1 MQDQTYKPPSLTL
14 AVIALALATFMQVL
28 DSTIANVALPT
39 IAGSLGVS
47 SEQST
52 WIITSFAV
60 CNAIA
65 LPLTGWL
72 SRRIGQLRL
81 FIISVSL
88 FTLTSFLCG
97 IATSMPELIF
107 FRALQGFF
115 AGPMFPMCQ
124 TLLLAIFPS
133 VKRGAALAL
142 ISMVTVV
149 APIVG
154 PITGGWITD
163 NYSWPWIFFINI
175 PIGIFCC
182 VAVWQQLKGRI
193 DTIAKMPIDFIG
205 IALLVLGV
213 GLLQIVLDLGNN
225 ADWFES
231 PQIVIMTC
239 ISVVALI
246 SFVIWELTE
255 KNPIVNLYLFKDRNY
270 TFGTI
275 ALVFSYAA
283 FFAIN
288 VILPQWLQIYMGYTA
303 IWAGLASAP
312 MGILPLIL
320 APLIGK
326 YAHKMDMRIL
336 ASISFVVIGIS
347 CFLRANFNTFVDFA
361 SVAEVQLFM
370 GIGIA
375 FMFMPLTTIF
385 LSNLHHDKVADASGL
400 TTFLRV
406 LGSSFASSL
415 TTWIWNRRADFHHA
429 NLSEHISI
437 YNPGAVE
444 YLDKMGGATQTNL
457 ASVNSV
463 VTSQSYMMSLNDYFY
478 MLGILFFVLIGIVWF
493 SKGPFIKTS
502 SAETATQ
509 SSSTG
514 H

>member
-1 MQDQTYKPPSLTL
+1 MKDQTYTPPSMVL
-14 AVIALALATFMQVL
+14 AVLALALATFMQVL

-39 IAGSLGVS
+39 IAGNLGVS

-72 SRRIGQLRL
+72 ARRIGQLKL

-88 FTLTSFLCG
+88 FTFTSFLCG
-97 IATSMPELIF
+97 IATSMPELIT

-133 VKRGAALAL
+133 AKRGTALAL

-193 DTIAKMPIDFIG
+193 DTTAKMSIDYIG

-213 GLLQIVLDLGNN
+213 GLLQVVLDLGNN

-231 PQIVIMTC
+231 TQIVIMSI

-270 TFGTI
+270 AFGTI
-275 ALVFSYAA
+275 ALVLSYSA

-288 VILPQWLQIYMGYTA
+288 IILPQWLQIYMGYTS
-303 IWAGLASAP
+303 IWAGLAAAP
-312 MGILPLIL
+312 MGILPLL
-320 APLIGK
+320 LSPLIGK
-326 YAHKMDMRIL
+326 YAHKTDLRML
-336 ASISFVVIGIS
+336 ASISFVVIGVS

-385 LSNLHHDKVADASGL
+385 LSNLNHDQVADASGL

-406 LGSSFASSL
+406 LGASFASSL
-415 TTWIWNRRADFHHA
+415 TTWIWNRRADYHHA
-429 NLSEHISI
+429 TLTEHVSI
-437 YNPGAVE
+437 YNPGTVD
-444 YLDKMGGATQTNL
+444 YLDKIGGATQANMYAVDSIVKT
-457 ASVNSV
+457 
-463 VTSQSYMMSLNDYFY
+463 QSYMMSMNDYFY
-478 MLGILFFVLIGIVWF
+478 MLGCLFFVLIGLIWF
-493 SKGPFIKTS
+493 TKGPFIKTS
-502 SAETATQ
+502 ESASA
-509 SSSTG
+509 G

>member
-1 MQDQTYKPPSLTL
+1 MQDQTYTPPSVVL
-14 AVIALALATFMQVL
+14 ATIALAMATFMQVL

-39 IAGSLGVS
+39 IAGNLGVS

-60 CNAIA
+60 SNAIA

-72 SRRIGQLRL
+72 SRRFGQLRL

-88 FTLTSFLCG
+88 FTFTSFLCG
-97 IATSMPELIF
+97 IATSMPELIT

-124 TLLLAIFPS
+124 TLLLAIFPT

-182 VAVWQQLKGRI
+182 VIVWQQLKGRI
-193 DTIAKMPIDFIG
+193 DTTAKLPIDFIG

-213 GLLQIVLDLGNN
+213 GMLQVVLDLGNN

-231 PQIVIMTC
+231 TQIVVMT
-239 ISVVALI
+239 IIAVIALI

-275 ALVFSYAA
+275 ALVVSYAA

-320 APLIGK
+320 APLIGN
-326 YAHKMDMRIL
+326 YAHKTDLRLL
-336 ASISFVVIGIS
+336 ASISFVVIGVS
-347 CFLRANFNTFVDFA
+347 CFLRAHFNSFVDFA

-385 LSNLHHDKVADASGL
+385 LSNLDHKQVADASGL

-429 NLSEHISI
+429 NLTEHVSI

-457 ASVNSV
+457 SAVN
-463 VTSQSYMMSLNDYFY
+463 TLTNSQSYLMSLNDYFY
-478 MLGILFFVLIGIVWF
+478 MLGWLFFALIVVVWF
-493 SKGPFIKTS
+493 AKGPFIKS
-502 SAETATQ
+502 SKAPEPAG
-509 SSSTG
+509 G

>member
-1 MQDQTYKPPSLTL
+1 MQDQTYTPPSMVL
-14 AVIALALATFMQVL
+14 ATIALALATFMQVL

-39 IAGSLGVS
+39 IAGNLGVS

-81 FIISVSL
+81 FILSVSL
-88 FTLTSFLCG
+88 FTFTSFLCG

-133 VKRGAALAL
+133 IKRGAALAL

-193 DTIAKMPIDFIG
+193 DTTQKMPIDYIG

-231 PQIVIMTC
+231 TQIVIMTS
-239 ISVVALI
+239 ISMVALI

-275 ALVFSYAA
+275 ALVLSYAA

-288 VILPQWLQIYMGYTA
+288 IILPQWLQIYMGYTA

-326 YAHKMDMRIL
+326 YAHKTDLRLL

-385 LSNLHHDKVADASGL
+385 LSNLHDKQIADASGL

-415 TTWIWNRRADFHHA
+415 TTWVWSRRADVHHA
-429 NLSEHISI
+429 NLTEHVSI
-437 YNPGAVE
+437 YNAGAVD
-444 YLDKMGGATQTNL
+444 YLDKIGGATQVNL
-457 ASVNSV
+457 AAVEQIV
-463 VTSQSYMMSLNDYFY
+463 IKQSYMMSLNDYFY
-478 MLGILFFVLIGIVWF
+478 MLGCLFFVLIGVIWF
-493 SKGPFIKTS
+493 TKGPFIKS
-502 SAETATQ
+502 SKVAEPAA
-509 SSSTG
+509 G

>member
-1 MQDQTYKPPSLTL
+1 MNDQTYTPPSLSL

-39 IAGSLGVS
+39 IAGNLGVS

-52 WIITSFAV
+52 WVITSFAV

-65 LPLTGWL
+65 LPLTGWF

-81 FIISVSL
+81 FILSVAL
-88 FTLTSFLCG
+88 FTFSSFLCG
-97 IATSMPELIF
+97 IATSMPELIV

-133 VKRGAALAL
+133 VKRGTALAL

-149 APIVG
+149 APIIG

-163 NYSWPWIFFINI
+163 NYSWPWIFFINL

-182 VAVWQQLKGRI
+182 LVVWQQLKDRV
-193 DTIAKMPIDFIG
+193 DVTAKMPIDFIG

-213 GLLQIVLDLGNN
+213 GLLQVVLDLGNN
-225 ADWFES
+225 ADWFAS
-231 PQIVIMTC
+231 THIVVMTC
-239 ISVVALI
+239 IAVVALI
-246 SFVIWELTE
+246 SFVIWELTDE
-255 KNPIVNLYLFKDRNY
+255 HPIVNLSLFKDRNY
-270 TFGTI
+270 TVGTL
-275 ALVFSYAA
+275 ALVLSYSA

-288 VILPQWLQIYMGYTA
+288 IILPQWLQIYMGYTS

-312 MGILPLIL
+312 MGILPFLL
-320 APLIGK
+320 TPLVGK
-326 YAHKMDMRIL
+326 YAHKADMRIL
-336 ASISFVVIGIS
+336 ATVSFVVIGVS
-347 CFLRANFNTFVDFA
+347 CFLRANFNTFVDFNSIA
-361 SVAEVQLFM
+361 QVQLFM

-385 LSNLHHDKVADASGL
+385 LSNLNGQQIADASGL

-406 LGSSFASSL
+406 LGGSFASSL
-415 TTWIWNRRADFHHA
+415 TTWLWTRRADFHHA
-429 NLSEHISI
+429 TMTEHVSN
-437 YNPGAVE
+437 YEPAAVD
-444 YLDKMGGATQTNL
+444 YLHKMGGETQANL
-457 ASVNSV
+457 AAVDHIITTQAFMNS
-463 VTSQSYMMSLNDYFY
+463 TIDYFY
-478 MLGILFFVLIGIVWF
+478 MLGWLFFALVVIIWF
-493 SKGPFIKTS
+493 AKGPFIKS
-502 SAETATQ
+502 SPNASAAAAA
-509 SSSTG
+509 

>member
-1 MQDQTYKPPSLTL
+1 MNDQTYTPPSLVL
-14 AVIALALATFMQVL
+14 ATIGLALATFMQVL

-52 WIITSFAV
+52 WVITSFAV

-65 LPLTGWL
+65 LPLTGWF

-81 FIISVSL
+81 FIASVSL
-88 FTLTSFLCG
+88 FTLTSLLCG
-97 IATSMPELIF
+97 LATSMPELIA

-133 VKRGAALAL
+133 VKRGTALAL

-182 VAVWQQLKGRI
+182 TAVWRQLKDRADI
-193 DTIAKMPIDFIG
+193 ITKMPIDFMG
-205 IALLVLGV
+205 IALLVVGV
-213 GLLQIVLDLGNN
+213 GLLQVVLDLGND
-225 ADWFES
+225 ADWFAS
-231 PQIVIMTC
+231 TKIVVMTI
-239 ISVVALI
+239 ISVIALI

-255 KNPIVNLYLFKDRNY
+255 KHPIVNLYLFRDRNY
-270 TFGTI
+270 TFGTL
-275 ALVFSYAA
+275 ALVLSYAA

-288 VILPQWLQIYMGYTA
+288 IILPQWLQIYMGYTS

-312 MGILPLIL
+312 MGILPFFLT
-320 APLIGK
+320 PFIGK
-326 YAHKMDMRIL
+326 YAHKADMRVL
-336 ASISFVVIGIS
+336 ATISFVVIGTS
-347 CFLRANFNTFVDFA
+347 CFMRAGFNTFVDFETIA
-361 SVAEVQLFM
+361 LVQLYM
-370 GIGIA
+370 GIGVA

-385 LSNLHHDKVADASGL
+385 LSNMNGQDIAEASGL

-406 LGSSFASSL
+406 LGGSFASSL
-415 TTWIWNRRADFHHA
+415 TTWIWHRRADFHHA
-429 NLSEHISI
+429 TLTEHVSN
-437 YNPGAVE
+437 YEPASVE
-444 YLDKMGGATQTNL
+444 YLNHMGGQTQANFAAVDHIITTQ
-457 ASVNSV
+457 SFMNS
-463 VTSQSYMMSLNDYFY
+463 TIDYFY
-478 MLGILFFVLIGIVWF
+478 LLGWLFLILIVFVWF
-493 SKGPFIKTS
+493 AKGPFIKSGPTAP
-502 SAETATQ
+502 SA
-509 SSSTG
+509 G

>member
-1 MQDQTYKPPSLTL
+1 MNDQTYTPPSLVL

-39 IAGSLGVS
+39 IAGNLGVS

-52 WIITSFAV
+52 WVITSFAV

-65 LPLTGWL
+65 LPLTGWF

-81 FIISVSL
+81 FIVSVAL
-88 FTLTSFLCG
+88 FTLTSLLCG
-97 IATSMPELIF
+97 LATSMPELIV

-133 VKRGAALAL
+133 AKRGTALAL

-182 VAVWQQLKGRI
+182 TAVWQQLKDRADI
-193 DTIAKMPIDFIG
+193 TTKMPIDFMG
-205 IALLVLGV
+205 IALLVIGV
-213 GLLQIVLDLGNN
+213 GLLQVVLDLGND
-225 ADWFES
+225 ADWFAS
-231 PQIVIMTC
+231 TKIVVMTI
-239 ISVVALI
+239 ISVIALI

-255 KNPIVNLYLFKDRNY
+255 KHPIVNLYLFRDRNY
-270 TFGTI
+270 TFGTL
-275 ALVFSYAA
+275 ALVLSYAA

-288 VILPQWLQIYMGYTA
+288 IILPQWLQIYMGYTS

-312 MGILPLIL
+312 MGILPFLL
-320 APLIGK
+320 TPFVGK
-326 YAHKMDMRIL
+326 YAHKADMRVL
-336 ASISFVVIGIS
+336 ATISFVIIGTS
-347 CFLRANFNTFVDFA
+347 CFMRAGFNTFVDFETIA
-361 SVAEVQLFM
+361 LVQLYM

-385 LSNLHHDKVADASGL
+385 LSNMHGQDIAEASGL

-406 LGSSFASSL
+406 LGGSFASSL
-415 TTWIWNRRADFHHA
+415 TTWIWHRRADFHHA
-429 NLSEHISI
+429 TLTEHVSN
-437 YNPGAVE
+437 YEPASVE
-444 YLDKMGGATQTNL
+444 YLNHMGGQTQANFAAVDHIITTQ
-457 ASVNSV
+457 SFMNS
-463 VTSQSYMMSLNDYFY
+463 TIDYFY
-478 MLGILFFVLIGIVWF
+478 MLGWLFLILIVFVWF
-493 SKGPFIKTS
+493 AKGPFIKS
-502 SAETATQ
+502 GPAAPSA
-509 SSSTG
+509 G

>member
-1 MQDQTYKPPSLTL
+1 MQDQTYTPPSVIL
-14 AVIALALATFMQVL
+14 ATIALAMATFMQVL

-39 IAGSLGVS
+39 IAGNLGVS

-60 CNAIA
+60 SNAIA

-72 SRRIGQLRL
+72 SRRFGQLRL

-88 FTLTSFLCG
+88 FTFTSFLCG
-97 IATSMPELIF
+97 IATSMPELIT

-124 TLLLAIFPS
+124 TLLLAIFPT

-182 VAVWQQLKGRI
+182 VIVWQQLKDRV
-193 DTIAKMPIDFIG
+193 DSTAKMPIDFIG

-213 GLLQIVLDLGNN
+213 GLLQVVLDLGNN

-231 PQIVIMTC
+231 TQIVIMTV
-239 ISVVALI
+239 ISVIALT

-270 TFGTI
+270 AFGTI
-275 ALVFSYAA
+275 ALVVSYSA

-320 APLIGK
+320 APLIGN
-326 YAHKMDMRIL
+326 YAHKTDLRLL
-336 ASISFVVIGIS
+336 ASISFVVIGVS

-361 SVAEVQLFM
+361 SVAQVQLFM

-385 LSNLHHDKVADASGL
+385 LSNLDHKQVADASGL

-429 NLSEHISI
+429 NLTEHVSI

-444 YLDKMGGATQTNL
+444 YLDKMGGVNQTNL
-457 ASVNSV
+457 TAVDAV
-463 VTSQSYMMSLNDYFY
+463 VKTQSYMMSLNDYFY
-478 MLGILFFVLIGIVWF
+478 MLGCLFFVLIGIVWF
-493 SKGPFIKTS
+493 AKGPFINSAKTPE
-502 SAETATQ
+502 AAG
-509 SSSTG
+509 G